1 MADTLQHSE
10 AVEKQKKQDV
20 FSSFGFYSVPELSQ
34 EERKPPEYLVDGM
47 IEVGLNVISG
57 KPKLRKSF
65 LAVQLAIAV
74 ASGQEFFGHKTVQCD
89 VCYLDLEG
97 SKSRI
102 STRTKNLTT
111 EIPRN
116 LFFTNSVK
124 EKLSNGLIDK
134 LRLLHRQR
142 PTIRLI
148 IIDTFSQARGRPKAI
163 GQNAYDADVDFLGP
177 VQRMA
182 VDENIAI
189 LFVTHD
195 RKGGGAVD
203 DPFERV
209 SGSTGITGTA
219 DSVIN
224 LSAVGKRFEGKA
236 LLEYNSRDAKGGEF
250 NIFFDERYLEW
261 QRYEEQTPDARSNAV
276 CKWIIDNT
284 PEPRR
289 EGVFFPYETVCKGA
303 YQCWIEN
310 PGDKV
315 REQIKVFKDELAT
328 VYNIGIQTGVK
339 SNGVRGIRLFN
350 TL

>member
-1 MADTLQHSE
+1 MDTTTTTTT
-10 AVEKQKKQDV
+10 EKDV
-20 FSSFGFYSVPELSQ
+20 YRDFGFYSLDDLTE
-34 EERKPPEYLVDGM
+34 EERKPPEFLVDGM

-65 LAVQLAIAV
+65 LAVQIAAAV
-74 ASGQEFFGHKTVQCD
+74 ATGQEFFGHKTVQSD
-89 VCYLDLEG
+89 VAYLDLEG

-102 STRTKNLTT
+102 STRTKNMTI
-111 EIPRN
+111 EIPQN
-116 LFFTNSVK
+116 VKFTNIVK
-124 EKLSNGLIDK
+124 KKLSNGLVEE

-142 PTIRLI
+142 PSFRLI
-148 IIDTFSQARGRPKAI
+148 IIDTYSRARGRPKSI

-182 VDENIAI
+182 VEENIAI

-195 RKGGGAVD
+195 RKGSSAVD

-219 DSVIN
+219 DSIIN
-224 LSAVGKRFEGKA
+224 LTAVGKRFEGKA

-250 NIFFDERYLEW
+250 NIVFDEHFLEW
-261 QRYEEQTPDARSNAV
+261 QRYEEQTPDAKSNPV
-276 CKWIIDNT
+276 CKWIMENT
-284 PEPRR
+284 PEPKL
-289 EGVFFPYETVCKGA
+289 EGVFFSYETIAKGA
-303 YQCWIEN
+303 YRAWVDR

-315 REQIKVFKDELAT
+315 REQISIFKDELAT
-328 VYNIGIQTGVK
+328 TYNIGIQTGVK
-339 SNGVRGIRLFN
+339 SHGERGIRLFN